1 MRPHKDPRLP
11 KNSKRR
17 LERQE
22 LSYSQRDGHL
32 LNSMGQLVP
41 CSALVRFHVMSS
53 TRSRGTNEAS
63 SGTMGLHCVWS
74 RVRKEAYLTEGVGRD
89 TIVPAPPTAAGQQSV
104 LALGGPVV

>member
-1 MRPHKDPRLP
+1 MHPHKDPRLP

-22 LSYSQRDGHL
+22 LSYSQQDGHL
-32 LNSMGQLVP
+32 LSSLGQLVP
-41 CSALVRFHVMSS
+41 RLVLVHFHVMSS
-53 TRSRGTNEAS
+53 TQLRGTSEVS
-63 SGTMGLHCVWS
+63 SGTMGRHCVWS
-74 RVRKEAYLTEGVGRD
+74 RVRKEAYLMEGVGRD